1 MAYNELDVQDE
12 YEALEK
18 QRQQQ
23 ALANQLRQQQAS
35 QSQQSQQ
42 GGMGG
47 MGGMN
52 IASQFMGGGEAA
64 GGATAGGGSAGGGS
78 ASLVN
83 PWTALA
89 AVIIG
94 NEREGIRGGDR
105 DESTGGYAKDLAT
118 GSVLQQDISKRWS
131 PKIFGK
137 KDKYGLGGDADM
149 ASEFM
154 SGDISHGFKKMK
166 DTSLGK
172 ALRKIF

>member
-1 MAYNELDVQDE
+1 MAYNELDVNEE
-12 YEALEK
+12 YEALERK
-18 QRQQQ
+18 REME
-23 ALANQLRQQQAS
+23 ALANQLRQQQNS
-35 QSQQSQQ
+35 QPQQ
-42 GGMGG
+42 GGMNP
-47 MGGMN
+47 MQGMN